1 MTAKLS
7 MTEGWISRAVWK
19 SALRFALIG
28 PLVGLAIGLCLV
40 LANIARLI
48 VLGHAQEIAPPDGSS
63 AYILPELLLFVPA
76 ILAAVYVVGAP
87 GAFAAGATMQIMRER
102 SFATVWI
109 VAANALIGFAVSFLT
124 FYVVDEYVLP
134 HPHLDLAPQF
144 GPSMCLA
151 IGAVGALSATICTL
165 VKSRQITDTAGGA
178 APGPS
183 H

>member
-1 MTAKLS
+1 M
-7 MTEGWISRAVWK
+7 
-19 SALRFALIG
+19 SALRFALVG
-28 PLVGLAIGLCLV
+28 PLVGLAIGVCLV

-48 VLGHAQEIAPPDGSS
+48 VLGHAQGIAPPDGSS
-63 AYILPELLLFVPA
+63 LYILPELLLLVPA

-124 FYVVDEYVLP
+124 LYVVDEYILP
-134 HPHLDLAPQF
+134 HPHLGPEPQF
-144 GPSMCLA
+144 GSSICVA